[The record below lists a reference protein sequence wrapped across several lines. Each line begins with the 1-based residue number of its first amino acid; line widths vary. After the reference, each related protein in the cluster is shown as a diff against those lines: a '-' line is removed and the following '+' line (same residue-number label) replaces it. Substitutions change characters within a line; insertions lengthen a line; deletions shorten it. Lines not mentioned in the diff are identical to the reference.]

1 MYGHESKWKTEPKKE
16 RGEREGKKEELGEG
30 CAAPSWKDSLFPDLS
45 ARCSPEG
52 TMLFTPSSQVHLSG
66 REDQAVDRSQWTQ

>member
-16 RGEREGKKEELGEG
+16 RREREGEKEELGER
-30 CAAPSWKDSLFPDLS
+30 CVAPSWKDSLFLDLS
-45 ARCSPEG
+45 ARYSSEG

-66 REDQAVDRSQWTQ
+66 PEDQAVDRSQWTQ